1 MGGRASGKV
10 DLLKLVVIGRSR
22 VQIPLDLPVR
32 HGLGPVDAPRGIVV
46 ARLDPWTPF
55 HVSTSLS
62 PVVDSP
68 SYIKKKVT

>member
-46 ARLDPWTPF
+46 ARLDPWTPC

-62 PVVDSP
+62 PVVNSP
-68 SYIKKKVT
+68 SSI